1 VVTED
6 VPRWV
11 LSAAF
16 AVAVGYYLSRMVTHR
31 RSGVRRPV
39 LDEGLHALM
48 GVAMIAMLWSWGAGV
63 PVMAYVLVFTAAAL
77 WFVAEALF
85 ATRSPVTGPTGPALC
100 AGPAGNAWYHALM
113 MGSMVWMAVLL
124 SAATAGAAA
133 GGATDGMSA
142 MPGMGMGMG
151 MGEPGAAAGPV
162 FPVPLWSRASSLA
175 LAAVFCAAA
184 LLLVGRGL
192 RPVLSRRRTSATPPA
207 VQLVGG
213 LMAAAMTAAF
223 VEMA

>member
-11 LSAAF
+11 LSVAF

-48 GVAMIAMLWSWGAGV
+48 GVAMIAMLWSWGSGV
-63 PVMAYVLVFTAAAL
+63 PIMAYVLVFTAATL

-85 ATRSPVTGPTGPALC
+85 AARSPVTGRSGPALC

-124 SAATAGAAA
+124 SAASAGATG
-133 GGATDGMSA
+133 GGASDGMSA
-142 MPGMGMGMG
+142 MPGMGIGMG
-151 MGEPGAAAGPV
+151 MAEAGAAAGPV

-184 LLLVGRGL
+184 LLLVGRAL
-192 RPVLSRRRTSATPPA
+192 RPALSRRRTSASPPA